1 MTIHSGILA
10 CKVSWTEEAGEA
22 TVHGAQKAGHDLVT
36 EKDKGGR
43 FLKTYKVLITGFA
56 GNAFQ

>member
-1 MTIHSGILA
+1 MDRGG
-10 CKVSWTEEAGEA
+10 WQA
-22 TVHGAQKAGHDLVT
+22 TVHGAQKVAHDSVT

-56 GNAFQ
+56 GNAFW

>member
-1 MTIHSGILA
+1 MDRGG
-10 CKVSWTEEAGEA
+10 WQA
-22 TVHGAQKAGHDLVT
+22 TVHGAQKVGCDLVT

-56 GNAFQ
+56 SNAFW